1 MRSAECGMGLT
12 DFGRSTCRNGCKWKW
27 TGVGYPQSLNE
38 KREAQHEWR
47 QLARC
52 GASTM
57 NGGVSRS
64 CDAMSKSYSRGV
76 GAWCCSRT
84 KSPESGGCKNLNGV
98 GGGGG
103 GATVA
108 PARSAPSVPNTYPP
122 PPPFYVRTV

>member
-1 MRSAECGMGLT
+1 MG
-12 DFGRSTCRNGCKWKW
+12 RIRCKWKW
-27 TGVGYPQSLNE
+27 AGVGYPQSLSE

-57 NGGVSRS
+57 NGGDSRS
-64 CDAMSKSYSRGV
+64 CAAMSKSYSRGV
-76 GAWCCSRT
+76 GAWSCSRT

-103 GATVA
+103 DSRGHTVR
-108 PARSAPSVPNTYPP
+108 PH
-122 PPPFYVRTV
+122 RTVQYHSPHPTI